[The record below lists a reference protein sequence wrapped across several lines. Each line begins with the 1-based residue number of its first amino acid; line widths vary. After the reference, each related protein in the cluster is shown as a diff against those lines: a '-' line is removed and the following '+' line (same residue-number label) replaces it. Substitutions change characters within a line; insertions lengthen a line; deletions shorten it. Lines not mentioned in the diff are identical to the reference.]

1 MYLKSIVVNGF
12 KSFAER
18 VNIDLSN
25 KVNVVV
31 GPNGSGKSNVV
42 DAISWVLGT
51 QSPGALRT
59 NKMEDVI
66 FAGTEKLS
74 EKGFAEV
81 YLNFVVDADK
91 FNGSEEISIGR
102 KLYRDGAS
110 EYFMNGLNC
119 RLLDIQEFLSDLG
132 IGKQQHTI
140 ISQGQIAEILNSK
153 PEDHRI
159 TIEEAAGILP
169 FKLKKDKAL
178 RRIESGDKEI
188 KRAKDVLRE
197 INKQLKPLKIQAEQA
212 QAHESLNVSLL
223 EHKTNL
229 NMLKYTIFDNKEK
242 DISIQL
248 DEITNKLKNVVSATE
263 DAKKLKSNLTSELGQ
278 GVSISS
284 LFKDYSN
291 KLSTKSE
298 QVKSVAQ
305 IATERL
311 DNLERESIREEQRLS
326 DLQNKVLANTL
337 TINDLSNKLITRKD
351 TLTDL
356 NQNLESLNKQINEN
370 NKNQSASLEVNEAI
384 LEKDLD
390 YLKDIVS
397 KLEVN
402 LSASEETFNKW
413 QQDKES
419 TKSLLEKH
427 NSLISNKFT
436 LKSSF
441 SKVRKNINSII
452 DREVDT
458 TKINLDVLKLEYNK
472 KLDILNSKIDQ
483 QNIISNNTSYKEEL
497 KNQEVSLRAKLKS
510 LEDDITSR
518 SNQLVSAAEQIKFLT
533 NENSDLQL
541 TIDEIHY
548 APDTD
553 YKNELENIIAESTKL
568 IQILNTS
575 SESML
580 SQADLYEQKHGNK
593 NSKISELDHEIE
605 SLNKT
610 YISLNDE
617 KSNLSIQKAEYSSEK
632 AHHYSTLVNMYGIE
646 MRQIQGFDP
655 ELHNQNEMEN
665 DIRSIEEQ
673 IEKIGVVNYLAKTD
687 YEQLDA
693 RHQEISASI
702 EDLTSSKKELLL
714 HIKEIED
721 EIEFRIDSSFN
732 SISVH
737 FAEIFEQLFPGG
749 KGSLELTNKENLLET
764 GIEINVQPKGKK
776 VKKLSLLSGG
786 ERSLAAIAF
795 LFAIFKS
802 FPSPFYILDEVEAAL
817 DDANLH
823 RMINLLNYVKDDAQF
838 IIVTHQQQTMHA
850 GDILYG
856 VTMEPGSGSRIFIKT
871 KSEFENLIA
880 NESNIDE

>member
-1 MYLKSIVVNGF
+1 VNGF
-12 KSFAER
+12 KSFAEK

-51 QSPGALRT
+51 QSPGTLRT

-66 FAGTEKLS
+66 FAGTEKLA

-81 YLNFVVDADK
+81 YLNFVVDPEK

-102 KLYRDGAS
+102 KLFRDGAS

-212 QAHESLNVSLL
+212 QAHETLSRSLL
-223 EHKTNL
+223 ENKTNI
-229 NMLKYTIFDNKEK
+229 NILKYKIFNEKETGISNELKTTIEQLEEVNK
-242 DISIQL
+242 ST
-248 DEITNKLKNVVSATE
+248 DEAKSLKT
-263 DAKKLKSNLTSELGQ
+263 NLTSELGQ
-278 GVSISS
+278 GVSVSS

-311 DNLERESIREEQRLS
+311 DNLERESIREEKRLIE
-326 DLQNKVLANTL
+326 LQNKVLTNTL
-337 TINDLSNKLITRKD
+337 TINDLSNKLISKKD
-351 TLTDL
+351 NLTNL
-356 NQNLESLNKQINEN
+356 NQNLEYLNVQLNEN

-390 YLKDIVS
+390 YLKGIIS

-402 LSASEETFNKW
+402 ITDSENEFQKW
-413 QQDKES
+413 DKDKILNSE
-419 TKSLLEKH
+419 LLDSH
-427 NSLISNKFT
+427 SSLISKKII
-436 LKSSF
+436 LKGSF
-441 SKVRKNINSII
+441 SKVRKNITSIF
-452 DREVDT
+452 DRELEV
-458 TKINLDVLKLEYNK
+458 TKKNLEKIKLEYKNNV
-472 KLDILNSKIDQ
+472 DILNSKVEQ
-483 QNIISNNTSYKEEL
+483 QNSISNNSSYKDEL
-497 KNQEVSLRAKLKS
+497 KIQEVSLRQKLKQ
-510 LEDDITSR
+510 LEDEITSI

-548 APDTD
+548 APDHN
-553 YKNELENIIAESTKL
+553 YKTELENIIDKSTTL
-568 IQILNTS
+568 ISILNKS
-575 SESML
+575 AESML
-580 SQADLYEQKHGNK
+580 LQANVYEQKHGNK
-593 NSKISELDHEIE
+593 NIKITELDSQIE
-605 SLNKT
+605 NLNKNYLSLNEQKG
-610 YISLNDE
+610 
-617 KSNLSIQKAEYSSEK
+617 NLSIKKAEYSSEK
-632 AHHYSTLVNMYGIE
+632 AHYYSTLINMYGVETEVIDSF
-646 MRQIQGFDP
+646 MPSQ
-655 ELHNQNEMEN
+655 HSQNEIEN
-665 DIRSIEEQ
+665 EIKTIEQKLEN
-673 IEKIGVVNYLAKTD
+673 IGVVNYLAKTD
-687 YEQLDA
+687 YEQLDT
-693 RHQEISASI
+693 RHQEITNSI
-702 EDLTSSKKELLL
+702 EDLTSSKKELLV

-732 SISVH
+732 SISIH
-737 FAEIFEQLFPGG
+737 FTEIFEQLFPGG

-871 KSEFENLIA
+871 KSEFESLIA
-880 NESNIDE
+880 NEVNKDE